1 MIGRTLGRYLYLR
14 YIRALVAM
22 MVGIFALIL
31 IIDFT
36 VLLERVPD
44 TGDFSVNDIMLL
56 ALYRA
61 PGFAEQTLPFAALFA
76 AIAVLVSLNRR
87 YELVIVRSAGVSVW
101 QFMLPIC
108 TAGLTVG
115 IFAVAIFNPL
125 ASAGFSQA
133 QLLETIIFSNG
144 GASPSSDSIVP
155 WLRQKSG
162 DREMIIGANS
172 ALDGGLVMHGVTM
185 IFFDE
190 AGAVES
196 RLEADVAELQD
207 GFWSV
212 EGATRYRAGQQAE
225 IVGDIE
231 VPTSLKP
238 QYVQERLTD
247 PESVSV
253 WDLPQ
258 KIEVA
263 RSLGFSAAQF
273 STQFQILLARPF
285 LIAAMAVIAATVTL
299 QFVRFGQAGTVI
311 VGGVVAGFVL
321 YVVSVLVRTFGA
333 SGAIP
338 AIVAAWVPV
347 VVAYALGITVLLH
360 KEDG

>member
-1 MIGRTLGRYLYLR
+1 MMGYTLSRYLYLR
-14 YIRALVAM
+14 YMRSLLALMA
-22 MVGIFALIL
+22 GIFALIV

-44 TGDFSVNDIMLL
+44 AGGFSVEDVLLL

-76 AIAVLVSLNRR
+76 AIAVLMSLNRR
-87 YELVIVRSAGVSVW
+87 YELVVVRSVGVSVW

-108 TAGLTVG
+108 AAGLSVG
-115 IFAVAIFNPL
+115 VFAVAVFNPL
-125 ASAGFSQA
+125 ATAGFSQA
-133 QLLETIIFSNG
+133 QLLETIIFSDGN
-144 GASPSSDSIVP
+144 AAPSSDNIVP

-162 DREMIIGANS
+162 DREMIIGADT
-172 ALDGGLVMHGVTM
+172 ALNGGLEMHGVTM
-185 IFFDE
+185 VFFTRD
-190 AGAVES
+190 GAVDS
-196 RLEADVAELQD
+196 RIEADRAKLEDGRWDVAN
-207 GFWSV
+207 
-212 EGATRYRAGQQAE
+212 AIRYRAGSE
-225 IVGDIE
+225 VEKLGDIT
-231 VPTSLKP
+231 VPTSLRP

-253 WDLPQ
+253 WNLPRQ
-258 KIEVA
+258 IEVA

-273 STQFQILLARPF
+273 ATQFHILLARPF

-299 QFVRFGQAGTVI
+299 QFARFGQAGTVI
-311 VGGVVAGFVL
+311 VGGIAAGFML

-338 AIVAAWVPV
+338 AIVAAWLPV
-347 VVAYALGITVLLH
+347 VVAYALGVTVLLY